1 MSSRPWKTPKGTE
14 LPLLDMRGKDYLQV
28 MHRLV
33 WFREEC
39 PKHSIETQ
47 FVSVNETSAFAMAV
61 IKDEQGR
68 VLSTAHKFE
77 DKAGF
82 ADFREKAETGAIGRA
97 LALIGYGTQ
106 FCADELEE
114 GSRLAD
120 APNARTGGVY
130 PEQPG
135 PEDGD
140 RTQLEPWKF
149 TFGKFNK
156 YTLEQVYNEPKWGPR
171 EMAGWI
177 DWITADAKKKNTDLS
192 DKALEAVRQVEQFLG
207 AMENKPLGQRSSG

>member
-47 FVSVNETSAFAMAV
+47 FVSVNETSAFALAV

-82 ADFREKAETGAIGRA
+82 PDFREKAETGAIGRA

-106 FCADELEE
+106 FCADEFEE
-114 GSRLAD
+114 GERLAD
-120 APNARTGGVY
+120 SPVGRPMGVF
-130 PEQPG
+130 PESPPPG
-135 PEDGD
+135 DGFPGES
-140 RTQLEPWKF
+140 RWVF
-149 TFGKFNK
+149 TFGQWNK
-156 YTLEQVYNEPKWGPR
+156 KTLEQVANDPKYGPKKLS
-171 EMAGWI
+171 EYASYLE
-177 DWITADAKKKNTDLS
+177 DNAKKTGKPLS
-192 DKALEAVRQVEQFLG
+192 AAAVDAIQQIDSFLA
-207 AMENKPLGQRSSG
+207 AMENEPAGQRGAR